1 MEWPVRWR
9 FFSQRHGHLRLFLR
23 RHLANQAGITWNKR
37 ALLAVP
43 LPFLRFS
50 ENLSF
55 RAYGSLG
62 NIWVERFVAYG
73 IPTSDY
79 WYWQL
84 GLVTT
89 AYGLDFTV
97 AYTDTSIEPAGC
109 GFTDYCAGRVFFSV
123 SKTF

>member
-1 MEWPVRWR
+1 
-9 FFSQRHGHLRLFLR
+9 
-23 RHLANQAGITWNKR
+23 
-37 ALLAVP
+37 LAVP

-89 AYGLDFTV
+89 AYGFDVTV